1 MSEASSEPSVFPVFT
16 IPEVLALHV
25 QLAGRVTN
33 LRTILQNAEAGISR
47 ESAEAWI
54 EDTKSVVEDF
64 RELSKLTATYIRLYM
79 TKE

>member
-1 MSEASSEPSVFPVFT
+1 MSEPSSEDSVFPVCT
-16 IPEVLALHV
+16 LPEVLALHI

-33 LRTILQNAEAGISR
+33 LRTILQNVEAGISR
-47 ESAEAWI
+47 EDAEAWI